1 MKNRKQKNRLKALE
15 NRTSFRS
22 FLVRR
27 MNCTA
32 VAMSWGISI
41 KNTKDG
47 DND

>member
-1 MKNRKQKNRLKALE
+1 MKNRKQKNKLKALE

-32 VAMSWGISI
+32 VAKRLGY
-41 KNTKDG
+41 NY
-47 DND
+47 